1 MNSLSEHLSVLELD
15 ETVLRRVLARALGRG
30 GDYADI
36 FAESGEGRSLRW
48 EESCVKNAALILTRG
63 AGIRVLQGEKTGFAY
78 ADELTEE
85 ALMRAADTAA
95 HIASGGGVDPA
106 EFAKAVNGRGD
117 YYQPVRPMEGVEL
130 ADKIALLERADAAAR
145 AVDPAVEK
153 VNASLYHEYRNI
165 IISGSDGLIT
175 FDTQPMVRFN
185 VGVVTGKD
193 GKREMAGEGLGGRRG
208 METLEGDRPEALA
221 RKVADMAVRKLDAE
235 DAPAGAMPVV
245 LGAGT
250 SGVLLHEAVG
260 HGLEADFNRK
270 KTSTFSGRVGEQ
282 VASPLCSIVDDATIP
297 GDRGAINVDDEG
309 SSTGRNVLVENG
321 VLRGYMHDRLSAR
334 IMGVER
340 TGNGRRESYRSPPL
354 PRMTVTYMMPGKSEP
369 GEIIESVKDG
379 FYAKSLGG
387 GQVDIA
393 RGDFVFAVTEGYRI
407 RDGKIAELV
416 KGATLI
422 GNGPE
427 IMGKVEMVGNNL
439 ELSEGMWT
447 CGKGG
452 QSVPV
457 GQGMPSV
464 KVGEITVGGTKT

>member
-1 MNSLSEHLSVLELD
+1 MSSHSDFLSVLELD
-15 ETVLRRVLARALGRG
+15 ESTLRRVLAKALGRG

-36 FAESGEGRSLRW
+36 FIESGEGRSLRW
-48 EESCVKNAALILTRG
+48 EEQCVKNAALFLTRG

-78 ADELTEE
+78 SDELSED
-85 ALMRAADTAA
+85 ALTRAADTAA
-95 HIASGGGVDPA
+95 HIAGGAAVDPA
-106 EFAKAVNGRGD
+106 AAFSASVTRGD
-117 YYQPVRPMEGVEL
+117 YYRPERPLEGVEL
-130 ADKIALLERADAAAR
+130 TEKVALLERADAAAR
-145 AVDPAVEK
+145 AFDPAVEK
-153 VNASLYHEYRNI
+153 VTASLFHEHRDI
-165 IISGSDGLIT
+165 LIAGSDGMISH
-175 FDTQPMVRFN
+175 DHQPMVRMN
-185 VGVVTGKD
+185 VGVVTSAEGR
-193 GKREMAGEGLGGRRG
+193 REQAGEGLGGRRG
-208 METLEGDRPEALA
+208 METLDGDRPEELA
-221 RKVADMAVRKLDAE
+221 RKVADMAVRKLGAAE
-235 DAPAGAMPVV
+235 APAGTMPVV

-270 KTSTFSGRVGEQ
+270 KTSTYSDRIGEQ
-282 VASPLCSIVDDATIP
+282 VASPHCSIVDDATIP

-309 SSTGRNVLVENG
+309 NATGRNLLIEKG

-334 IMGVER
+334 IMGVAP
-340 TGNGRRESYRSPPL
+340 TGNGRRESYRHPPL
-354 PRMTVTYMMPGKSEP
+354 PRMTVTYMLPGEHDP
-369 GEIIESVKDG
+369 GEIIESVEDG

-393 RGDFVFAVTEGYRI
+393 RGDFVFSVTEGYRI
-407 RDGKIAELV
+407 RGGRIAELV
-416 KGATLI
+416 KGASLI

-427 IMGKVEMVGNNL
+427 VMGKVEMVGNNL
-439 ELSEGMWT
+439 VLSEGMWT

>member
-1 MNSLSEHLSVLELD
+1 MNSLSDQLSALELD
-15 ETVLRRVLARALGRG
+15 QALLRRVLARALARG

-36 FAESGEGRSLRW
+36 FIESGEGRSLRW
-48 EESCVKNAALILTRG
+48 EESRLKNAALYLTRG

-78 ADELTEE
+78 TDELGE
-85 ALMRAADTAA
+85 AALLRAAETAA
-95 HIASGGGVDPA
+95 HIAAGAAIDPA
-106 EFAKAVNGRGD
+106 ELRPSARGD
-117 YYQPVRPMEGVEL
+117 HYRPVRPMEAVEL
-130 ADKIALLERADAAAR
+130 PGKIALLERADSAAR

-153 VNASLYHEYRNI
+153 VNASLFHELRDI
-165 IISGSDGLIT
+165 LIAGSEGLIVH
-175 FDTQPMVRFN
+175 DRQPMVRMN
-185 VGVVTGKD
+185 VGVVAEKK
-193 GKREMAGEGLGGRRG
+193 GKREAAGEGLGGRRG

-221 RKVADMAVRKLDAE
+221 RKVADLALRKLDAVE
-235 DAPAGAMPVV
+235 APAGAMPVV

-270 KTSTFSGRVGEQ
+270 KASTFSDRVGEL
-282 VASPLCSIVDDATIP
+282 VASPLCSIVDDATIA
-297 GDRGAINVDDEG
+297 GDRGSINVDDEG
-309 SSTGRNVLVENG
+309 SETRRNLLIDNG
-321 VLRGYMHDRLSAR
+321 VLVGYMHDRLSAR
-334 IMGVER
+334 IMGATP
-340 TGNGRRESYRSPPL
+340 TGNGRRESYRHSPL
-354 PRMTVTYMMPGKSEP
+354 PRMTVTYMLPGESDP
-369 GEIIESVKDG
+369 GEIIESVEEG

-407 RDGKIAELV
+407 EGGKVAELV

-427 IMGKVEMVGNNL
+427 VMGRVEMVGNDL
-439 ELSEGMWT
+439 ALSEGMWT

-464 KVGEITVGGTKT
+464 KVAEITVGGTKT

>member
-1 MNSLSEHLSVLELD
+1 MNSLSDNLAVLDLD
-15 ETVLRRVLARALGRG
+15 ESILRRVMARALGRG

-36 FAESGEGRSLRW
+36 FLESGEGRALRW
-48 EESCVKNAALILTRG
+48 EESSLKNAALFLTRG

-78 ADELTEE
+78 TDELSEE
-85 ALMRAADTAA
+85 ALTRAAETAA
-95 HIASGGGVDPA
+95 HIAEGGAIDPA
-106 EFAKAVNGRGD
+106 EFAATVDRGN
-117 YYQPVRPMEGVEL
+117 YYKPIRPMEGVEL
-130 ADKIALLERADAAAR
+130 SEKIALLEKADAAAR
-145 AVDPAVEK
+145 AFAPEVEK
-153 VNASLYHEYRNI
+153 VNGSLFHEQRDI
-165 IISGSDGLIT
+165 IIAGSDGLIVH
-175 FDTQPMVRFN
+175 DHQPMVRFN
-185 VGVVTGKD
+185 VSVVAFKD

-208 METLEGDRPEALA
+208 LETLECDRPEELA
-221 RKVADMAVRKLDAE
+221 TKVARLAVSKLDAGE
-235 DAPAGAMPVV
+235 APAGTMPVV
-245 LGAGT
+245 LGAGS

-270 KTSTFSGRVGEQ
+270 NTSTFSGRVGEQ
-282 VASPLCSIVDDATIP
+282 VASPLCSIIDDATIP

-309 SSTGRNVLVENG
+309 STTGKNMLIEKG

-334 IMGVER
+334 VMGVER
-340 TGNGRRESYRSPPL
+340 TGNGRRESYRHPPL
-354 PRMTVTYMMPGKSEP
+354 PRMTVTYMLPGESDP
-369 GEIIESVKDG
+369 SEIIESVKDG

-393 RGDFVFAVTEGYRI
+393 RGDFVFTVNEGYRI
-407 RDGKIAELV
+407 ADGKIAELV

-427 IMGKVEMVGNNL
+427 VMSKVEMVGNDL
-439 ELSEGMWT
+439 VLSEGMWT

>member
-1 MNSLSEHLSVLELD
+1 MHSLSEHLSAMELD
-15 ETVLRRVLARALGRG
+15 ESILRRVLARALGRG

-36 FAESGEGRSLRW
+36 FVETGEGRSLRW
-48 EESCVKNAALILTRG
+48 EEQCVKNAALFLSRG
-63 AGIRVLQGEKTGFAY
+63 AGIRVLQGEQTGFAY
-78 ADELTEE
+78 SDELTEE
-85 ALMRAADTAA
+85 ALLRAADTAA
-95 HIASGGGVDPA
+95 HIARGGAVDPS
-106 EFAKAVNGRGD
+106 EFVKAANGRGD
-117 YYQPVRPMEGVEL
+117 YYRPVRPMEGVEL

-145 AVDPAVEK
+145 AFDPSVEK
-153 VNASLYHEYRNI
+153 VNASLFHEMRQVLVA
-165 IISGSDGLIT
+165 GSDGRIVH
-175 FDTQPMVRFN
+175 DSQPMVRFN
-185 VGVVTGKD
+185 VGVVAGKD
-193 GKREMAGEGLGGRRG
+193 GKREMSGEGLGGRRG
-208 METLEGDRPEALA
+208 METLEGDRPEELAL
-221 RKVADMAVRKLDAE
+221 KVADVAVRKLDADE
-235 DAPAGAMPVV
+235 APAGAMPVV

-270 KTSTFSGRVGEQ
+270 KASTYSDRVGEQ
-282 VASPLCSIVDDATIP
+282 VASPLCSIVDDATID
-297 GDRGAINVDDEG
+297 GDRGSLNVDDEG
-309 SSTGRNVLVENG
+309 NATGKNLLIENG

-334 IMGVER
+334 IMGVDP
-340 TGNGRRESYRSPPL
+340 TGNGRRESYRHPPL
-354 PRMTVTYMMPGKSEP
+354 PRMTVTYMLPGECDP
-369 GEIIESVKDG
+369 GEILESVKDG

-427 IMGKVEMVGNNL
+427 VMGKVEMLGKDLV
-439 ELSEGMWT
+439 LSEGMWT

-452 QSVPV
+452 QQVPV
-457 GQGMPSV
+457 GQGMPTV